1 MADPVPLDTPPVDR
15 FSDRA
20 NEYATSRP
28 DYPAALG
35 ELIVRYG
42 GLISGPDGAPTRGVP
57 TVADRS
63 SPVAD
68 RGARTVADIGSG
80 TGISSRLLLDAGCR
94 VIGVEPNAAMRAV
107 SVAELANEP
116 RFTAV
121 AGTAEATTLPD
132 ASVDMVVAGQAFH
145 WFDPVPARDEFQRIL
160 RPGGAVALF
169 WNIRSTS
176 GTPLLN
182 DYEALLQ
189 EFGGDYHA
197 TDTRHEQAWK
207 NVSVILGPDHRF
219 ETFPHAQHLDR
230 AGLRARVESSSYMP
244 LAGSE
249 RYPAMV
255 SAIDAIFDRHQ
266 VDGVVTIP
274 YTTRVYLGRAELRGG

>member
-1 MADPVPLDTPPVDR
+1 MSDPASLDTPPVDR

-20 NEYATSRP
+20 KEYAASRP

-35 ELIVRYG
+35 EAIGRYG
-42 GLISGPDGAPTRGVP
+42 GLMAGLDIRASTR
-57 TVADRS
+57 D
-63 SPVAD
+63 
-68 RGARTVADIGSG
+68 ARTVADIGSG
-80 TGISSRLLLDAGCR
+80 TGISSRLLLDLGCR

-107 SVAELANEP
+107 SERELADEP

-145 WFDPVPARDEFQRIL
+145 WFDPVPTRDEFRRIL
-160 RPGGAVALF
+160 KPGGAVALF
-169 WNIRSTS
+169 WNIRATS
-176 GTPLLN
+176 GTPLLD
-182 DYEALLQ
+182 DYEALLR

-244 LAGSE
+244 LAGSA

-255 SAIDAIFDRHQ
+255 GAIDAIFDRHQ

-274 YTTRVYLGRAELRGG
+274 YTTRVYLGRVG